1 MMYGSWDIKCK
12 RTKFFVI
19 LGHFLP
25 FDPPDNPKNQD
36 FEKIRKT
43 AGDIII
49 LHLCT
54 TNDNHMMYGSWDIKC
69 DRHNFLPL
77 WAIFCPFTPLT
88 TQKKIPGDI
97 ILHMGTINTNH
108 MMHDSW
114 DMECNRQNFFSHF
127 GPFFVHLPLPPSQPK
142 ELKFWKNEKKP

>member
-1 MMYGSWDIKCK
+1 MIKCK
-12 RTKFFVI
+12 GQSFLSFSVI
-19 LGHFLP
+19 LCTLTLLRTH
-25 FDPPDNPKNQD
+25 
-36 FEKIRKT
+36 KIKILKKIKKIP
-43 AGDIII
+43 GDIII
-49 LHLCT
+49 LHLCALI
-54 TNDNHMMYGSWDIKC
+54 DNHMMYGSWDIKC

-127 GPFFVHLPLPPSQPK
+127 GPFFAHLPLPPSQPK